1 MKAGDCMDSR
11 VYGGFH
17 GGGFSGGA
25 VGPHI
30 GFGGYYVSPGV
41 FSGLGGYPGYG
52 GSGRFLDILHM
63 APHSLWGVL
72 LVFM

>member
-1 MKAGDCMDSR
+1 MKPR

-17 GGGFSGGA
+17 GGA

-30 GFGGYYVSPGV
+30 GFGGYYVSHGV

-52 GSGRFLDILHM
+52 TFSGYSPYD
-63 APHSLWGVL
+63 ST
-72 LVFM
+72 FMMGRPPGFYVRSY